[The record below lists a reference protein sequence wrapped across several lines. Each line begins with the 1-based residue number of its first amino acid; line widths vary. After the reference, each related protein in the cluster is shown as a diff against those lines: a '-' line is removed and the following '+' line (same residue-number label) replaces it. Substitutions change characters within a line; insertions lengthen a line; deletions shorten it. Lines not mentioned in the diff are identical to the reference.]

1 MQDIQVIDNGVEFTV
16 TVDDATFQEL
26 VKNQG
31 IVDGTITIEGPVE
44 DFLDRVLKE
53 ENKDKL
59 EPKEDRV
66 EELSYH

>member
-44 DFLDRVLKE
+44 DFLDRVLQE
-53 ENKDKL
+53 ENKDKI

-66 EELSYH
+66 EE

>member
-44 DFLDRVLKE
+44 DFLDRVLQE

-66 EELSYH
+66 EE

>member
-44 DFLDRVLKE
+44 DFLDRVLQE
-53 ENKDKL
+53 ETKVNI
-59 EPKEDRV
+59 EVKEDRV
-66 EELSYH
+66 EE

>member
-26 VKNQG
+26 VKNHG

-44 DFLDRVLKE
+44 DFLDRVLQE
-53 ENKDKL
+53 ENKANT
-59 EPKEDRV
+59 EVKEDRV
-66 EELSYH
+66 EE

>member
-53 ENKDKL
+53 ENKDKQ

-66 EELSYH
+66 EE

>member
-16 TVDDATFQEL
+16 TVDDATIQEL

-44 DFLDRVLKE
+44 DFLDRVLQE
-53 ENKDKL
+53 ENKVNI
-59 EPKEDRV
+59 EVKEDRV
-66 EELSYH
+66 EE

>member
-44 DFLDRVLKE
+44 DFLDRVLQE
-53 ENKDKL
+53 ENKANQ
-59 EPKEDRV
+59 EVKEDRV
-66 EELSYH
+66 EE

>member
-44 DFLDRVLKE
+44 DFLDRVLQE
-53 ENKDKL
+53 ENKAKL
-59 EPKEDRV
+59 EVKEDRV
-66 EELSYH
+66 EE

>member
-31 IVDGTITIEGPVE
+31 IVDGTITIEGSVE
-44 DFLDRVLKE
+44 DFLDRVLQE
-53 ENKDKL
+53 ETKDKV

-66 EELSYH
+66 EE

>member
-44 DFLDRVLKE
+44 DFLDRVLQE
-53 ENKDKL
+53 ENKAKL
-59 EPKEDRV
+59 EQKEDRV
-66 EELSYH
+66 EE

>member
-53 ENKDKL
+53 ENKANI
-59 EPKEDRV
+59 EQKEDRV
-66 EELSYH
+66 EE

>member
-31 IVDGTITIEGPVE
+31 IVNGTITIEGPVE
-44 DFLDRVLKE
+44 DFLDRVLQE
-53 ENKDKL
+53 ETKDKL

-66 EELSYH
+66 EE

>member
-16 TVDDATFQEL
+16 TVNDATFQEL

-44 DFLDRVLKE
+44 DFLDRVLQE
-53 ENKDKL
+53 ENKDKQ
-59 EPKEDRV
+59 EVKEDRV
-66 EELSYH
+66 EE

>member
-31 IVDGTITIEGPVE
+31 IVDGTITIEGTVE
-44 DFLDRVLKE
+44 DFLDRVLQE
-53 ENKDKL
+53 ETKVNIEL
-59 EPKEDRV
+59 KEDRV
-66 EELSYH
+66 EE

>member
-53 ENKDKL
+53 ENKANI

-66 EELSYH
+66 EE

>member
-31 IVDGTITIEGPVE
+31 IVDGTITIEGSVE
-44 DFLDRVLKE
+44 DFLDRVLQE
-53 ENKDKL
+53 ENKANI

-66 EELSYH
+66 EE

>member
-31 IVDGTITIEGPVE
+31 IIDGTITIEGSVE
-44 DFLDRVLKE
+44 DFLDRVLQE
-53 ENKDKL
+53 ENKQ
-59 EPKEDRV
+59 EVKEDRV
-66 EELSYH
+66 EE

>member
-31 IVDGTITIEGPVE
+31 IVDGTITIEGSVE
-44 DFLDRVLKE
+44 DFLDRVLQE
-53 ENKDKL
+53 ENKVKQ

-66 EELSYH
+66 EE

>member
-31 IVDGTITIEGPVE
+31 IVDGTITIEGSVE
-44 DFLDRVLKE
+44 DFLDRVLQEETKAKE
-53 ENKDKL
+53 V
-59 EPKEDRV
+59 KEDRV
-66 EELSYH
+66 EE

>member
-26 VKNQG
+26 VRNQG

-53 ENKDKL
+53 ENKANI
-59 EPKEDRV
+59 EVKEDRV
-66 EELSYH
+66 EE

>member
-44 DFLDRVLKE
+44 DFLDRVLQE
-53 ENKDKL
+53 ENKVNI

-66 EELSYH
+66 EE

>member
-31 IVDGTITIEGPVE
+31 IVDGTITIEGSVE
-44 DFLDRVLKE
+44 DFLDRVLQE

-66 EELSYH
+66 EE

>member
-44 DFLDRVLKE
+44 DFLDRVLQE
-53 ENKDKL
+53 ETKDKL

-66 EELSYH
+66 EE

>member
-66 EELSYH
+66 EE

>member
-31 IVDGTITIEGPVE
+31 IVDGTITIEGSVE
-44 DFLDRVLKE
+44 DFLDRVLQE

-59 EPKEDRV
+59 EVKEDRV
-66 EELSYH
+66 EE

>member
-44 DFLDRVLKE
+44 DFLDRVLQE
-53 ENKDKL
+53 ETKANI

-66 EELSYH
+66 EE

>member
-44 DFLDRVLKE
+44 DFLDRVLQE
-53 ENKDKL
+53 ENKVNI
-59 EPKEDRV
+59 EVKEDRV
-66 EELSYH
+66 EE

>member
-31 IVDGTITIEGPVE
+31 IVDGTITIEGSVE

-53 ENKDKL
+53 E
-59 EPKEDRV
+59 EAKEEVKVDRV
-66 EELSYH
+66 EE

>member
-44 DFLDRVLKE
+44 DFLDRVLQE
-53 ENKDKL
+53 ENKAKE

-66 EELSYH
+66 EE

>member
-31 IVDGTITIEGPVE
+31 IVDGTITIEGSVE

-53 ENKDKL
+53 ENKDKQ
-59 EPKEDRV
+59 EVKEDRV
-66 EELSYH
+66 EE

>member
-44 DFLDRVLKE
+44 DFLDRVLQE
-53 ENKDKL
+53 ENKSNI
-59 EPKEDRV
+59 EVKEDRV
-66 EELSYH
+66 EE

>member
-44 DFLDRVLKE
+44 DFLDRVLQE
-53 ENKDKL
+53 ETKAKP
-59 EPKEDRV
+59 EVKEDRV
-66 EELSYH
+66 EE

>member
-44 DFLDRVLKE
+44 DFLDRVLQE
-53 ENKDKL
+53 ENKAKQ
-59 EPKEDRV
+59 EVKEDRV
-66 EELSYH
+66 EE

>member
-31 IVDGTITIEGPVE
+31 IVDGTITIEGSVE
-44 DFLDRVLKE
+44 DFLDRVLQE
-53 ENKDKL
+53 ENKAKQ
-59 EPKEDRV
+59 EVKEDRV
-66 EELSYH
+66 EE

>member
-31 IVDGTITIEGPVE
+31 IVDGTITIEGSVE
-44 DFLDRVLKE
+44 DFLDRVLQEEEAKE
-53 ENKDKL
+53 EV
-59 EPKEDRV
+59 KEDRV
-66 EELSYH
+66 EE

>member
-31 IVDGTITIEGPVE
+31 IVDGTITIEGSVE
-44 DFLDRVLKE
+44 DFLDRVLQE
-53 ENKDKL
+53 ENKVK
-59 EPKEDRV
+59 EVKEDRV
-66 EELSYH
+66 EE

>member
-44 DFLDRVLKE
+44 DFLDRVLQE
-53 ENKDKL
+53 ENKAKP
-59 EPKEDRV
+59 EVKEDRV
-66 EELSYH
+66 EE

>member
-1 MQDIQVIDNGVEFTV
+1 MQEIQVIDNGVEFTV

-44 DFLDRVLKE
+44 DFLDRVLQE
-53 ENKDKL
+53 ENKAKP
-59 EPKEDRV
+59 EVKEDRV
-66 EELSYH
+66 EE

>member
-31 IVDGTITIEGPVE
+31 IVDGTITIEGSVE
-44 DFLDRVLKE
+44 DFLDRVLQE
-53 ENKDKL
+53 ENKAKL
-59 EPKEDRV
+59 ELKEDRV
-66 EELSYH
+66 EE